1 MGITGVYSACKGF
14 LDCFCFSQSVRR
26 DDDDGHLL
34 YKNGHLLQ
42 DRYEIVST
50 LGVGTFG
57 KVVQCIDHHR
67 QGSRV
72 ALKIIKNV
80 EKYREAARLE
90 INVLEKIK
98 EKDPENKQLCVS
110 MYGWF
115 QYGGHVCISFE
126 LLSLSTFEFLKQ
138 NSFIPYTLE
147 QVRHMAYQICSAV
160 EFLHANRLTHTDL
173 KPENVLFINSDF
185 TICYNHDKQCE
196 ERVLK
201 NTAVKVVDFGSATFD
216 HEHHSTIVSTRHY
229 RAPEVILELGWSQPC
244 DVWSIGC
251 ILLEYYLGY
260 TFFQAHDNTEH
271 LAMMEIIQ
279 GPIPSRMIRKTRKLK
294 YFFGGRLVWDKNTPA
309 GRHVTHTC
317 KPLCQYLLS
326 KSEDHYQLFSLLEMM
341 LELEPE
347 RRLSISSSIH
357 HPFFSSL
364 HDFGL

>member
-185 TICYNHDKQCE
+185 TICYNHDKCE

>member
-1 MGITGVYSACKGF
+1 MGVTGVYSACKGF
-14 LDCFCFSQSVRR
+14 LSCFCPSHSVRR
-26 DDDDGHLL
+26 GGDDDDGHLL
-34 YKNGHLLQ
+34 YQDGYMLQ

-50 LGVGTFG
+50 LGEGTFG

-67 QGSRV
+67 QGSHV

-80 EKYREAARLE
+80 EKYKEAARLE

-98 EKDPENKQLCVS
+98 EKDPENKQLCVC

-126 LLSLSTFEFLKQ
+126 LLSLSTFDFLKQ
-138 NSFIPYTLE
+138 NNYIPYTLE

-173 KPENVLFINSDF
+173 KPENILFINSDF
-185 TICYNHDKQCE
+185 TTCYNPDKQCE

-201 NTAVKVVDFGSATFD
+201 DTAVKVVDFGSATFD
-216 HEHHSTIVSTRHY
+216 HEHHSTVISTRHY

-260 TFFQAHDNTEH
+260 TLFQAHDNREH
-271 LAMMEIIQ
+271 LAMMETIQ
-279 GPIPSRMIRKTRKLK
+279 GPIPSRMIRKTRKQK
-294 YFFGGRLVWDKNTPA
+294 YFSGGHLDWDKNSPA
-309 GRHVTHTC
+309 GRHVTLIC
-317 KPLCQYLLS
+317 KPLCQYLLRE
-326 KSEDHYQLFSLLEMM
+326 SEDHCQLFSLLEMM
-341 LELEPE
+341 LEFEPE
-347 RRLSISSSIH
+347 RRLSISSSLH

-364 HDFGL
+364 HNL